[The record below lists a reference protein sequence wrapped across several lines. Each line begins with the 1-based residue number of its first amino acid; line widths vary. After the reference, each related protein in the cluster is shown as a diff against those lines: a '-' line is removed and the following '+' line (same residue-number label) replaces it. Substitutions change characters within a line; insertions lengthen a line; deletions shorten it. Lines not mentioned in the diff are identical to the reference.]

1 MAFKKEIAA
10 MIKDKVEQGET
21 GFCLSQFNQVDVA
34 NTANALEEELNLVH
48 TDIYPEVNAVISVRS
63 HKKL

>member
-1 MAFKKEIAA
+1 MAFKKKIAV